1 MKTLNLKEITRQSL
15 LALILAFSLSFTI
28 FAQNNANNTRTEERG
43 AERAQTTRV
52 VEEDDTD
59 WGWIGLLGLLGLAG
73 LIPKKRSIEV
83 KGVRDANE
91 NRPAS

>member
-1 MKTLNLKEITRQSL
+1 MKILNVKEISRQSV
-15 LALILAFSLSFTI
+15 LILVLTFSLSFAL
-28 FAQNNANNTRTEERG
+28 FAQNNANNARADERG

-52 VEEDDTD
+52 VEDDTD

-73 LIPKKRSIEV
+73 LLPKKRSIEV

-91 NRPAS
+91 NRPVS